1 MKVNSFSFFGLW
13 AGMYCLII
21 TKIYNL
27 RLEENHTDFNM
38 GTFFSEIFSILA

>member
-1 MKVNSFSFFGLW
+1 MKVNSFFFFGLW
-13 AGMYCLII
+13 AGVYCLI

-27 RLEENHTDFNM
+27 RLEENHTDFSM